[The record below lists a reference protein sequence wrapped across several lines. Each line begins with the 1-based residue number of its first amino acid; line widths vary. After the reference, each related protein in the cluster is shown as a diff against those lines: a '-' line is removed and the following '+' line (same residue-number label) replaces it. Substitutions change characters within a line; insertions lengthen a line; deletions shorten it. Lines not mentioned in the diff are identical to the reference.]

1 MNNQIYV
8 NLNWAKFYLDSNYM
22 LGSSIEREEFIIMLL
37 IENQCKSGISNE
49 LYSYISD
56 NYDIS
61 AFNNRYRE
69 LLDKFLS
76 NYALN
81 KTEKSEE
88 NL

>member
-1 MNNQIYV
+1 
-8 NLNWAKFYLDSNYM
+8 M
-22 LGSSIEREEFIIMLL
+22 LRSSIEREEFIIMLL

-56 NYDIS
+56 NYDTS
-61 AFNNRYRE
+61 AFNYRYRE

-76 NYALN
+76 NYAMN

>member
-1 MNNQIYV
+1 
-8 NLNWAKFYLDSNYM
+8 M

-61 AFNNRYRE
+61 AFNDRYRE
-69 LLDKFLS
+69 LLDKFL
-76 NYALN
+76 NDYALN